1 MKSAFLNGVL
11 NEDVDVEQSKVFVEE
26 EGKALRLEK
35 ALYGLKQAPRTWY
48 SKIDGYFIDQGF
60 RRSKS
65 EPTLYIKS
73 QGNTNILIIS
83 LYVDD
88 LIVTGNNSKL
98 IEAFK
103 KDMMNMFEMSDL
115 GLMHYFLG
123 MEISQEEEVIFISK
137 KKNMSK
143 IY

>member
-11 NEDVDVEQSKVFVEE
+11 NEEVDVEQPKVFVEE
-26 EGKALRLEK
+26 EGKALRLKK
-35 ALYGLKQAPRTWY
+35 ALYGLKQAPQAWY

-73 QGNTNILIIS
+73 QGNTDILIIS

-88 LIVTGNNSKL
+88 CHRK
-98 IEAFK
+98 
-103 KDMMNMFEMSDL
+103 
-115 GLMHYFLG
+115 
-123 MEISQEEEVIFISK
+123 
-137 KKNMSK
+137 
-143 IY
+143 